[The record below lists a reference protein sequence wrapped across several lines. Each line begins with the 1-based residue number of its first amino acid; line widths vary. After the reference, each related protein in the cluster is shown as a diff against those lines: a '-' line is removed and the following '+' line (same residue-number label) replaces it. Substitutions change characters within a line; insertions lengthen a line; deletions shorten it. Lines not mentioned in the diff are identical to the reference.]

1 MRSYKLPKKV
11 EYEIIKETDL
21 KEWFLKNWNWNIG
34 NELDIK
40 NLKSKLVQLIYN
52 EMDCIESENITKK
65 PDPEADIET
74 NNKTYL
80 SELQRLEKS
89 LDEIVQKM
97 SSMYAPYLRD
107 LL

>member
-52 EMDCIESENITKK
+52 EMDCTEPESVTKK
-65 PDPEADIET
+65 VDIKTETKT
-74 NNKTYL
+74 NNRTYL
-80 SELQRLEKS
+80 SELQQLEKS

-97 SSMYAPYLRD
+97 SSMYGPYLRD